1 MDLAVSAPASDAR
14 PPGGRQPLDRVVVRI
29 AGDSGDGIQVTGGQ
43 LTATSALAGNDVA
56 TLPDFPAEI
65 RAPAGTLPGVSGFQ
79 LQFSASEIMT
89 PGDQADVLVAFNPA
103 ALKVHLKDLK
113 RGGIVIVNEDAFD
126 ESGLRKAGYAASPL
140 EDGTLANVTLHR
152 VAISRL
158 TREALAETGLGAKDA
173 ERCKNFF
180 ALGVLYWLYGRPID
194 PTARW
199 IRDKYAKRPE
209 LAEANETVLRAGYNY
224 GNTVR
229 IFQSVYEVP
238 PARLEP
244 GLYRNLD
251 GNEAI
256 ALALAAIAQRS
267 GMSVVLGSYPITP
280 ASTVLHACSRLK
292 PYRVIAYQA
301 EDEIAS
307 IGAALGA
314 AFAGALGVTTT
325 SGPGLALKGE
335 MLGLATM
342 VELPL
347 VVFDIQRAGPSTGMP
362 TKTEQ
367 SDLLMAMFGRHGE
380 APLPV
385 LAPATPSDCFWI
397 TIEAARIAIRYRT
410 PVIVLSEGYLASGSE
425 PFRVPRPEEI
435 PAIDPG
441 FLTDPARFAGTYAR
455 DPSTLARPWI
465 PAGTPGLQHRIGGLE
480 KDDLGQVSY
489 DAQNHQRMVA
499 LRAGKVLGIASDIP
513 PARLEEGALGDDLLV
528 VGWGSTYGAIT
539 QAVREERAAGRR
551 VASLHLRHLNP
562 LPRGLGE
569 LLAAFPHVLVPELNT
584 GQLLWMLSA
593 RFHLDAVGFH
603 KVQGAPFRVGE
614 LRDRFAEL
622 LGA

>member
-280 ASTVLHACSRLK
+280 ASTVLHACSRL
-292 PYRVIAYQA
+292 
-301 EDEIAS
+301 
-307 IGAALGA
+307 
-314 AFAGALGVTTT
+314 
-325 SGPGLALKGE
+325 
-335 MLGLATM
+335 
-342 VELPL
+342 
-347 VVFDIQRAGPSTGMP
+347 
-362 TKTEQ
+362 
-367 SDLLMAMFGRHGE
+367 
-380 APLPV
+380 
-385 LAPATPSDCFWI
+385 
-397 TIEAARIAIRYRT
+397 
-410 PVIVLSEGYLASGSE
+410 
-425 PFRVPRPEEI
+425 
-435 PAIDPG
+435 
-441 FLTDPARFAGTYAR
+441 
-455 DPSTLARPWI
+455 
-465 PAGTPGLQHRIGGLE
+465 
-480 KDDLGQVSY
+480 
-489 DAQNHQRMVA
+489 
-499 LRAGKVLGIASDIP
+499 
-513 PARLEEGALGDDLLV
+513 
-528 VGWGSTYGAIT
+528 
-539 QAVREERAAGRR
+539 
-551 VASLHLRHLNP
+551 
-562 LPRGLGE
+562 
-569 LLAAFPHVLVPELNT
+569 
-584 GQLLWMLSA
+584 
-593 RFHLDAVGFH
+593 
-603 KVQGAPFRVGE
+603 
-614 LRDRFAEL
+614 
-622 LGA
+622 

>member
-140 EDGTLANVTLHR
+140 DDGTLANVTLHR

-435 PAIDPG
+435 PAFDPG

-569 LLAAFPHVLVPELNT
+569 LLAAFPRVLVPELNT

>member
-1 MDLAVSAPASDAR
+1 MEVAVSAPTGQAPS
-14 PPGGRQPLDRVVVRI
+14 PEGRQPLDRVVVRI

-56 TLPDFPAEI
+56 TLPDYPAEI

-113 RGGIVIVNEDAFD
+113 RGGIVIANEDAFD
-126 ESGLRKAGYAASPL
+126 ENGLRKAGYATSPL
-140 EDGTLANVTLHR
+140 DDGTLANSTLHR

-158 TREALAETGLGAKDA
+158 TREALTDTGLGAKDA

-180 ALGVLYWLYGRPID
+180 ALGMLYWLYGRPID
-194 PTARW
+194 PTVRW
-199 IRDKYAKRPE
+199 IRDKFARRAE
-209 LAEANETVLRAGYNY
+209 LAEANEKVLRAGFNY

-251 GNEAI
+251 GNGAI
-256 ALALAAIAQRS
+256 ALALASIAQRS
-267 GMSVVLGSYPITP
+267 GMTVVLGSYPITP
-280 ASTVLHACSRLK
+280 ASTVLHACSRLR
-292 PYRVIAYQA
+292 PYGVTAYQA

-335 MLGLATM
+335 TLGLATM

-367 SDLLMAMFGRHGE
+367 SDLLMALFGRHGE
-380 APLPV
+380 SPLPV

-425 PFRVPRPEEI
+425 PFRIPRPEEI
-435 PAIDPG
+435 PALDPG
-441 FLTDPARFAGTYAR
+441 FLTDPERYAGAYAR
-455 DPSTLARPWI
+455 DPATLARPWI

-499 LRAGKVLGIASDIP
+499 LRAGKVAGIAADIP
-513 PARLEEGALGDDLLV
+513 PARLEEGAVGDDLLV
-528 VGWGSTYGAIT
+528 VGWGATYGAIT
-539 QAVREERAAGRR
+539 QAVREERAAGQR

-569 LLAAFPHVLVPELNT
+569 LVAAFPRVLVPELNA
-584 GQLLWMLSA
+584 GQLLWLLSA

-614 LRDRFAEL
+614 LRARIAEL

>member
-1 MDLAVSAPASDAR
+1 VELAVSAPTDGAR
-14 PPGGRQPLDRVVVRI
+14 PPDERQPLDRVVVRI

-43 LTATSALAGNDVA
+43 LTATSALAGNDIA

-103 ALKVHLKDLK
+103 ALKVHLRDLK

-126 ESGLRKAGYAASPL
+126 ENGLRKAGYAANPL
-140 EDGTLANVTLHR
+140 DDGTLASATLHR

-158 TREALAETGLGAKDA
+158 TREALTGTGLGAKDA

-180 ALGVLYWLYGRPID
+180 ALGMLYWLYGRPIE

-199 IRDKYAKRPE
+199 IRDKYTQRPE
-209 LAEANETVLRAGYNY
+209 LAGANEKVLRAGFNY

-229 IFQSVYEVP
+229 IFQSVYHVP

-256 ALALAAIAQRS
+256 ALALAGIAQRS
-267 GMSVVLGSYPITP
+267 GMTVVLGSYPITP

-292 PYRVIAYQA
+292 SYGVIAYQA

-335 MLGLATM
+335 TLGLATM

-367 SDLLMAMFGRHGE
+367 SDLLMALFGRHGE

-385 LAPATPSDCFWI
+385 LAPATPGDCFWI
-397 TIEAARIAIRYRT
+397 TIEAARIAVRYRT

-435 PAIDPG
+435 PALDPG
-441 FLTDPARFAGTYAR
+441 FLTEKDRYAGAYAR

-465 PAGTPGLQHRIGGLE
+465 PAGTPGLQHRVGGLE

-499 LRAGKVLGIASDIP
+499 LRAGKVAGIAADIP
-513 PARLEEGALGDDLLV
+513 PARLEEGAVGDDLLV

-569 LLAAFPHVLVPELNT
+569 LLAAFPRVLVPELNT
-584 GQLLWMLSA
+584 GQLLWLLSA

-614 LRDRFAEL
+614 LRVRIAEL

>member
-1 MDLAVSAPASDAR
+1 MSAPAGDAR
-14 PPGGRQPLDRVVVRI
+14 PAEGRLPLDRVVVRI

-43 LTATSALAGNDVA
+43 LTSTSALAGNDVA

-113 RGGIVIVNEDAFD
+113 RGGILIVNEDAFD
-126 ESGLRKAGYAASPL
+126 ENGLRKAGLAANPL
-140 EDGTLANVTLHR
+140 DDGTLANTTLHR

-180 ALGVLYWLYGRPID
+180 VLGILYWLYGRPVE

-209 LAEANETVLRAGYNY
+209 LAAANEKVLRAGFNY
-224 GNTVR
+224 GNTAR

-256 ALALAAIAQRS
+256 ALALASIAQRS
-267 GMSVVLGSYPITP
+267 GLRVVLGSYPITP

-292 PYRVIAYQA
+292 SYGVVAYQA

-314 AFAGALGVTTT
+314 AFGGALGVTAT
-325 SGPGLALKGE
+325 SGPGMALKGE

-347 VVFDIQRAGPSTGMP
+347 LVFDIQRAGPSTGMP
-362 TKTEQ
+362 TRTEQ

-380 APLPV
+380 SPLPI

-397 TIEAARIAIRYRT
+397 TLEAARIAVRYRT

-425 PFRVPRPEEI
+425 PFRVPSPEQI
-435 PAIDPG
+435 PALDPAY
-441 FLTDPARFAGTYAR
+441 LTDPERFSGTYAR
-455 DPSTLARPWI
+455 DPLTLARPWI

-499 LRAGKVLGIASDIP
+499 LRAGKIAGIAADIP
-513 PARLEEGALGDDLLV
+513 PAHLEEGAIGDELLV

-562 LPRGLGE
+562 LPGGLE
-569 LLAAFPHVLVPELNT
+569 RLLGAFPRVLVPELNM
-584 GQLLWMLSA
+584 GQLLWLLSA

-603 KVQGAPFRVGE
+603 KVQGVPFRVGE
-614 LRDRFAEL
+614 IRARIAEL

>member
-140 EDGTLANVTLHR
+140 DDGTLANVTLHR

-158 TREALAETGLGAKDA
+158 TREALAESGLSAKDA

-435 PAIDPG
+435 PAFDPG